1 MGGVTQE
8 DVVENDKIGAH
19 ASHIYHAFL
28 YTIHVSPLWMSGSL
42 KFRSSNRMITPVL
55 VMLVTMVT
63 IFVILVSMETTEGFA
78 SNDYTTEPEHQA
90 QVALLAK
97 TFRPFASAKRPVS
110 NLVAS
115 NGMPVDQQC
124 LVNFFALGCRYT
136 GYIGPIKNGYMSPD
150 IAVQSA
156 VQAGCRVFVLDID
169 YLDDCGTPYMPRIV
183 VRDSQNKLQ
192 IRRSSDLPLCPT
204 ADQSN
209 LRTVCEKINYYAFS
223 DECQQSTDPIVI
235 VLYFLRQPPGSSTSL
250 TVLNYFSEVAKA
262 LAPFQNRLLNNELE
276 GGSFYRQKQES
287 RLLINKITDYKGRV
301 LVFSN
306 ANTSGFREV
315 NTFSPME
322 DLDYLV
328 NLRLTYTQT
337 ALGITQNASSSF
349 GILDT
354 AESFTV
360 IPADRVEDVA
370 QNTKMRWTICLPND
384 PMTPVSKETFTKITT
399 QFGVHCVP
407 MTIFDP
413 HPHLFTEA
421 LFKTYG
427 FAAKPPPLRYIK
439 PPVVVPGVP
448 NVSTDAKGGKLRAP
462 TM

>member
-136 GYIGPIKNGYMSPD
+136 GYIGPMKNGYMSPD

>member
-1 MGGVTQE
+1 
-8 DVVENDKIGAH
+8 
-19 ASHIYHAFL
+19 
-28 YTIHVSPLWMSGSL
+28 
-42 KFRSSNRMITPVL
+42 MIKPVMI
-55 VMLVTMVT
+55 MLVTMVA
-63 IFVILVSMETTEGFA
+63 IFVVLVSMEKSAEGFA
-78 SNDYTTEPEHQA
+78 SNDYVNEPEHQA

-97 TFRPFASAKRPVS
+97 TFRPFAGAKRPVS
-110 NLVAS
+110 QLVAT

-124 LVNFFALGCRYT
+124 FVNFFALGCRYT
-136 GYIGPIKNGYMSPD
+136 GYVGPMKEGYMSPD

-192 IRRSSDLPLCPT
+192 VKRSSDLPLCPT

-223 DECQQSTDPIVI
+223 DECQQSTDPVVI
-235 VLYFLRQPPGSSTSL
+235 VLYFLRQPPGSESSM
-250 TVLNYFSEVAKA
+250 TVLNYFSQVAKA
-262 LAPFQNRLLNNELE
+262 LAPFQNRLLKNELQ
-276 GGSFYRQKQES
+276 GGSFYRQQQES
-287 RLLINKITDYKGRV
+287 RLLINNITTYKGRV

-306 ANTSGFREV
+306 ANTSGFRKV
-315 NTFSPME
+315 TTFSPEE
-322 DLDYLV
+322 DLDYMV

-337 ALGITQNASSSF
+337 ALGITQNTSSSF
-349 GILDT
+349 GILET
-354 AESFTV
+354 AENYTV

-370 QNTKMRWTICLPND
+370 QNTKMRWTICLPKD
-384 PMTPVSKETFTKITT
+384 PMTPVSKETFTRITKE
-399 QFGVHCVP
+399 FGVHCVP
-407 MTIFDP
+407 MTIFEP
-413 HPHLFTEA
+413 HPHLFTES

>member
-1 MGGVTQE
+1 
-8 DVVENDKIGAH
+8 
-19 ASHIYHAFL
+19 
-28 YTIHVSPLWMSGSL
+28 
-42 KFRSSNRMITPVL
+42 MIKPVMI
-55 VMLVTMVT
+55 MLVTMVT
-63 IFVILVSMETTEGFA
+63 IFVILVSMEKSAEGFA
-78 SNDYTTEPEHQA
+78 SNDYVNEPEHQA

-97 TFRPFASAKRPVS
+97 TFRPFASAKRPVAD
-110 NLVAS
+110 LVAN
-115 NGMPVDQQC
+115 NGMPKEQQC

-136 GYIGPIKNGYMSPD
+136 GYVGPMRNGYMSPD

-192 IRRSSDLPLCPT
+192 IKRSSDEPFCPT

-209 LRTVCEKINYYAFS
+209 LRTVCEKIQFYAFS

-235 VLYFLRQPPGSSTSL
+235 VLYFLRQPPGSESSM
-250 TVLNYFSEVAKA
+250 TVLNYFSQVAKA
-262 LAPFQNRLLNNELE
+262 LVPFQNRLLNNELE

-287 RLLINKITDYKGRV
+287 RLLINNITTYKGRV

-306 ANTSGFREV
+306 ANTSGFRKV
-315 NTFSPME
+315 TTFSPSE

-337 ALGITQNASSSF
+337 ALGVTQNASSSF
-349 GILDT
+349 GVLET
-354 AESFTV
+354 AENFTV

-370 QNTKMRWTICLPND
+370 QNTKMRWTICLPKD
-384 PMTPVSKETFTKITT
+384 PMTPVSKETFTRITKE
-399 QFGVHCVP
+399 FGVHCVP
-407 MTIFDP
+407 MTIFEP

>member
-1 MGGVTQE
+1 
-8 DVVENDKIGAH
+8 
-19 ASHIYHAFL
+19 
-28 YTIHVSPLWMSGSL
+28 
-42 KFRSSNRMITPVL
+42 MITPVL

-136 GYIGPIKNGYMSPD
+136 GYIGPMKNGYMSPD

-448 NVSTDAKGGKLRAP
+448 NVSTDVKGGKLRAP

>member
-1 MGGVTQE
+1 
-8 DVVENDKIGAH
+8 
-19 ASHIYHAFL
+19 
-28 YTIHVSPLWMSGSL
+28 
-42 KFRSSNRMITPVL
+42 MITPVL

-136 GYIGPIKNGYMSPD
+136 GYIGPMKNGYMSPD

>member
-1 MGGVTQE
+1 
-8 DVVENDKIGAH
+8 
-19 ASHIYHAFL
+19 
-28 YTIHVSPLWMSGSL
+28 
-42 KFRSSNRMITPVL
+42 MITPVL